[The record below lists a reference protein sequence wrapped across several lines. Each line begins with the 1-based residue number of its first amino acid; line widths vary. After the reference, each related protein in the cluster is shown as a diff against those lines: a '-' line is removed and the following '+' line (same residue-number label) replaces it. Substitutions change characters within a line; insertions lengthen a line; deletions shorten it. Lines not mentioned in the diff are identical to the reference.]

1 MMRLIF
7 LKNLDLG
14 ATTRYRHCLNITA
27 ECAALYFYEPDVL
40 GAFVSL
46 LISEINDS
54 SYVSQKL

>member
-1 MMRLIF
+1 MF
-7 LKNLDLG
+7 LPSLHLG

-54 SYVSQKL
+54 SYVSP